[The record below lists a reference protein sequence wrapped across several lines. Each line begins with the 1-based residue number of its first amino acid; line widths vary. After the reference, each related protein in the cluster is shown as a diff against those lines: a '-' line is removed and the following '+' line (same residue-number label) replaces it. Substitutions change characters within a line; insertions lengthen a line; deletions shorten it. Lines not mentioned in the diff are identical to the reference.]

1 MIVLRAADERGLGRR
16 SWLESRHSFSFG
28 DYYDPKH
35 MGFRALRVI
44 NEDRI
49 APKGGF
55 PTHGHRDMEIL
66 TYVLEGRLAHKDSL
80 GNGSTIEPGEAQLMH
95 AGTGIE
101 HSEFNASDSEPVH
114 LLQIWLFPEKSGLEP
129 GYQQKEFLLSG
140 GDGKLR
146 LIASREGDNG
156 SLVIHQ
162 DARVYAGKLKKGEAA
177 EVPLAPG
184 RHAWV
189 QVARGA
195 VALNGTGLEAG
206 DGAAV
211 SDEERLTLRA
221 GEDSEVLLFDLA

>member
-1 MIVLRAADERGLGRR
+1 MIRKRPAEARGVGRR
-16 SWLESRHSFSFG
+16 SWLDSRHSFSFA
-28 DYYDPKH
+28 DYYDPEH

-80 GNGSTIEPGEAQLMH
+80 GNGSAIEPGEAQLMH

-114 LLQIWLFPEKSGLEP
+114 LLQIWLLPDKAGHEP
-129 GYQQKEFLLSG
+129 GYQQKKFPLDTEDG
-140 GDGKLR
+140 GLT
-146 LIASREGDNG
+146 LIASRDGAGG

-162 DARVYAGKLKKGEAA
+162 DTRVYAGRPKAGESATL
-177 EVPLAPG
+177 ELADG

-195 VALNGTGLEAG
+195 VDLNGVGLTAG

-211 SDEERLTLRA
+211 TEETALEIRA
-221 GEDSEVLLFDLA
+221 QEDSEVLVFDLA

>member
-1 MIVLRAADERGLGRR
+1 MIVKRPSDERGLGRR

-44 NEDRI
+44 NEDTV

-66 TYVLEGRLAHKDSL
+66 TYVLDGALAHKDSL
-80 GNGSTIEPGEAQLMH
+80 GNGSAIRPGEVQLMH

-101 HSEFNASDSEPVH
+101 HSEFNNSDKEPVH
-114 LLQIWLFPEKSGLEP
+114 LLQIWILPDRAGLAP
-129 GYQQKEFLLSG
+129 GYQQQEIPA
-140 GDGKLR
+140 GDGALR
-146 LIASREGDNG
+146 LIASREGADG
-156 SLVIHQ
+156 SLTIHQ
-162 DARVYAGKLKKGEAA
+162 DVGVYAAKLKKGERA
-177 EVPLAPG
+177 ELSLKPG

-195 VALNGTGLEAG
+195 VTVNNTKLDAG

-211 SDEERLTLRA
+211 SDETKLAIAADAE
-221 GEDSEVLLFDLA
+221 SEILVFDLA

>member
-1 MIVLRAADERGLGRR
+1 MILKRPSGERGVGRR
-16 SWLESRHSFSFG
+16 SWLDSRHSFSFG

-44 NEDRI
+44 NEDRV

-66 TYVLEGRLAHKDSL
+66 TYVLEGALAHKDSL
-80 GNGSTIEPGEAQLMH
+80 GNGSAIQPGEVQLMH

-101 HSEFNASDSEPVH
+101 HSEFNASDGEPVH
-114 LLQIWLFPEKSGLEP
+114 LLQIWILPERPGLVP
-129 GYQQKEFLLSG
+129 GYEQKPIPS
-140 GDGKLR
+140 GDGALR
-146 LIASREGDNG
+146 LIASRDGRDG
-156 SLVIHQ
+156 SLRIHQ
-162 DARVYAGKLKKGEAA
+162 DAAVYAANLKRGETAGLA
-177 EVPLAPG
+177 LAPG

-195 VALNGTGLEAG
+195 VNLNGERLAAG

-211 SDEERLTLRA
+211 SEETKLTVA
-221 GEDSEVLLFDLA
+221 ASEDSEILVFDLA